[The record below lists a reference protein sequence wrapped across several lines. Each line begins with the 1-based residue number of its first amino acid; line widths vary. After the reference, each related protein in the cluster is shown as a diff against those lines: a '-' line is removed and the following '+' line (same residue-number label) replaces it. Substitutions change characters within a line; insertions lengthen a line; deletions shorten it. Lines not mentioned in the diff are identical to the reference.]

1 MTMRSNSPS
10 ARRARSWT
18 SKATGCSA
26 KVEARLNRAGRSHVI
41 SDCRKSRRSPMR
53 LLALIGFLAIVVAVA
68 AAVFFFGGFFNVAA
82 TNPEPA
88 PVSWALIKVRMAAVD
103 RYATD
108 QPPSGYDAQ
117 DKVQAGAKAYSARGC
132 TNCHGGPG
140 VEWQKFSEGLRP
152 HPPDPT
158 KIVKEREPRQLF
170 WVVKN
175 GINMTGMP
183 SFGATGMED
192 PEIWSMVAFLKRL
205 PDVKEEDFKKWV
217 Q

>member
-1 MTMRSNSPS
+1 
-10 ARRARSWT
+10 
-18 SKATGCSA
+18 
-26 KVEARLNRAGRSHVI
+26 
-41 SDCRKSRRSPMR
+41 MR

-88 PVSWALIKVRMAAVD
+88 PVSWALIKVRMASVD
-103 RYATD
+103 RNATD
-108 QPPSGYDAQ
+108 QPPAGYDTPE
-117 DKVQAGAKAYSARGC
+117 KVQAGAKAYATRGC

-152 HPPDPT
+152 DPPDLT
-158 KIVKEREPRQLF
+158 KIVKEREPRHLF

-192 PEIWSMVAFLKRL
+192 PEIWSVVAFLKNL
-205 PDVKEEDFKKWV
+205 PDVKEEDFKRWT